1 MMIIC
6 RLPSQVDAASLNPI
20 ESKKPAGTVWIGI
33 LPQLI
38 LQILQLGAAEN
49 ILENLGDVVTW
60 SAGQP
65 EHTGTQQKQPSKSS
79 PVHVNHHR
87 HGLVQGHLGND
98 PFTGPKSTSLGIF

>member
-60 SAGQP
+60 SAG
-65 EHTGTQQKQPSKSS
+65 
-79 PVHVNHHR
+79 
-87 HGLVQGHLGND
+87 HLGND